1 MASLTE
7 VIPRPLRAFVGSA
20 LTIGS
25 AGVVGVPYG
34 AIIGLPL
41 LVLGTTLCVQGALV
55 PIDDGVSKV
64 RRTAAEVVLTLGA
77 VGLLAGC
84 MMTSVLVVD
93 YLVALKRGQ
102 SPMPWWDQW
111 ATLVASVLALV
122 LLTLGNLLRAKTP
135 TSQTSLRAIYW
146 FLHFPGCALVV
157 RFYAAVGMTLT
168 A

>member
-1 MASLTE
+1 M
-7 VIPRPLRAFVGSA
+7 
-20 LTIGS
+20 
-25 AGVVGVPYG
+25 VGVPYG

-41 LVLGTTLCVQGALV
+41 LVLGTTLCVLGALV

-77 VGLLAGC
+77 VGFLAGC
-84 MMTSVLVVD
+84 MMTSVLMVD

-102 SPMPWWDQW
+102 SPMASWDKW
-111 ATLVASVLALV
+111 ATLVASVSALV
-122 LLTLGNLLRAKTP
+122 LLTLGNLLRARAP

-146 FLHFPGCALVV
+146 FLHFPSCALVV
-157 RFYAAVGMTLT
+157 KFYAAVGMTLT